1 MEIAMNLLKSMPAAL
16 VAGVLL
22 VPVAADAAG
31 PFSALAGAWSGTGR
45 ITMADGNTEQLRC
58 RASYDVGGTGND
70 LRLTI
75 RCASQGYNFDLG
87 GNVAYQGG
95 RISGTWN
102 EASRNAGGSVSG
114 TANANLIQAT
124 ATGESF
130 SANLSLNTRG
140 DKQTVSIR
148 SEGTDIAGVS
158 LALNRN

>member
-1 MEIAMNLLKSMPAAL
+1 MKTRKSMPAAL
-16 VAGVLL
+16 IAAALL

-31 PFSALAGAWSGTGR
+31 PFSTLAGVWSGTGR

-58 RASYDVGGTGND
+58 RAAYNVGGTGND

-75 RCASQGYNFDLG
+75 RCASQAYNFDLG

-95 RISGTWN
+95 RISGTWS

-114 TANANLIQAT
+114 TANANLIEAT
-124 ATGESF
+124 AKGENL

-148 SEGTDIAGVS
+148 SQGTDISGVS

>member
-1 MEIAMNLLKSMPAAL
+1 MEIAMTKLKSMPVLLIAA
-16 VAGVLL
+16 ALL

-45 ITMADGNTEQLRC
+45 ITMADGNTEELRC
-58 RASYDVGGTGND
+58 RASYNVGGTGND
-70 LRLTI
+70 LRLSI

-95 RISGTWN
+95 RISGTWS

-114 TANANLIQAT
+114 TATATQIQAV

-130 SANLSLNTRG
+130 TANLSLNTRG
-140 DKQTVSIR
+140 DRQTVSIR
-148 SEGTDIAGVS
+148 SQGTDVSGVS

>member
-1 MEIAMNLLKSMPAAL
+1 MTKLKSMPAAL
-16 VAGVLL
+16 IAATLL

-58 RASYDVGGTGND
+58 RASYNIGGTGND
-70 LRLTI
+70 LKLTI

-95 RISGTWN
+95 RISGTWS
-102 EASRNAGGSVSG
+102 EASRNAGGTISG
-114 TANANLIQAT
+114 TANANLIEAT
-124 ATGESF
+124 ATGQNF
-130 SANLSLNTRG
+130 SASLSLNTRG

-148 SEGTDIAGVS
+148 SQGTDVSGVS